1 MLTFGEASGV
11 EREGGILLDLVEV
24 WDVGDMDSFESHFLL
39 ESDRERESFV
49 GGDREGILEIVGRWR
64 LEKGYLW

>member
-11 EREGGILLDLVEV
+11 ERKGGILLDLVEV

-39 ESDRERESFV
+39 ERESFV

-64 LEKGYLW
+64 LEKGVFMVREF